1 LAEAKKLHKTYW
13 DRNKAVKQTAKACKV
28 KTVDGQK
35 WLYNPLSGFYY
46 FLKADKDRFSTLN
59 QGSGVYV
66 FDSWLRKAR
75 QKLNPLGVSICLQ
88 YHDELL
94 LVCHKNLKDQVNV
107 QLMQAMKEMNDET
120 GLNVEIGCSVDWG
133 SNYAE
138 CH

>member
-1 LAEAKKLHKTYW
+1 M
-13 DRNKAVKQTAKACKV
+13 
-28 KTVDGQK
+28 
-35 WLYNPLSGFYY
+35 SGFYY

-75 QKLNPLGVSICLQ
+75 QKLNPIGVNVCLQ

-94 LVCHKNLKDQVNV
+94 LVCPVPLKDQVNKA
-107 QLMQAMKEMNDET
+107 LLDAMDEMNAET

-133 SNYAE
+133 TNYAE